1 MLYFNNEAVVS
12 ITTMQ
17 ILTNHRPR
25 SHITTTATND
35 SALWF
40 SITARFPNT
49 VVISYNIGVISST
62 NDATSGGLL
71 LFFQRRNVATPGSCP
86 TWSGNHLIKTTVRK
100 LLLLQAGLHNQVCS
114 SDRHPCESVLL
125 GDDHLLLLGLGLLQV
140 TLLHWR
146 VPPLVE
152 EPLLRLHSCTP
163 RA

>member
-1 MLYFNNEAVVS
+1 MLYFNHEAVVS

-62 NDATSGGLL
+62 NDATSGHTFVTFFNEEQW
-71 LFFQRRNVATPGSCP
+71 LFLYLVVVPCIP
-86 TWSGNHLIKTTVRK
+86 VYLIVLSLETREGDGWWVVWRGALAK
-100 LLLLQAGLHNQVCS
+100 LIFFRYCKDKQCH
-114 SDRHPCESVLL
+114 H
-125 GDDHLLLLGLGLLQV
+125 
-140 TLLHWR
+140 
-146 VPPLVE
+146 
-152 EPLLRLHSCTP
+152 
-163 RA
+163 

>member
-1 MLYFNNEAVVS
+1 MLYFNHEAVVS

-62 NDATSGGLL
+62 NDATSGRSPLL
-71 LFFQRRNVATPGSCP
+71 WAWVRIPLLTTSFWFFSSYFIWPVLFTICWHSNVEDSRVAQWKRAGPITQRSVDRNHA
-86 TWSGNHLIKTTVRK
+86 
-100 LLLLQAGLHNQVCS
+100 LLSIFNNFASALRAG
-114 SDRHPCESVLL
+114 
-125 GDDHLLLLGLGLLQV
+125 
-140 TLLHWR
+140 
-146 VPPLVE
+146 PLV
-152 EPLLRLHSCTP
+152 
-163 RA
+163 